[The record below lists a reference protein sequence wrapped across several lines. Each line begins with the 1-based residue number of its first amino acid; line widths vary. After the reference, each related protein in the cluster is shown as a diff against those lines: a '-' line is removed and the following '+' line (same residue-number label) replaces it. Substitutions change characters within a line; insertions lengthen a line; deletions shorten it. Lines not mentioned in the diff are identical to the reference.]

1 MAHCGSLSCLSI
13 VLLLS
18 PGILAVTWPGFPGY
32 CSESFPGMSCNV
44 VCSRG
49 RNNVPLCQEDGT
61 WTGIPRCIEHDPGVE
76 EQVPGLCPG
85 IPGYC
90 AVGFINQECKFD
102 CYTGPDINSICTA
115 DGTWSPYPTCEG
127 DLRET
132 QDGCDGCPG
141 PLGEKRNRT
150 AEAIIASNTVSD
162 RRVPKIVG
170 DTEGRKTV
178 PSFAG
183 NINIGP
189 VETKPVERE
198 NQRLPPTPKTT
209 TSRSLPVPVKRKPVV
224 STFRQPGGGSL
235 RQPVQSRQPEPKLTT
250 APPAGPTL
258 SLFDRIKARARGSAT
273 APTQSPR
280 ERAPSLFAEPSR
292 DPPASR
298 ARPVTNPAPYQA
310 NSRFGVFDE
319 VRLAVPGQQQ
329 TANSVQAFPAVPRGS
344 SSGGQPQPYGEFQTV
359 SLQG

>member
-1 MAHCGSLSCLSI
+1 MNAISLS
-13 VLLLS
+13 
-18 PGILAVTWPGFPGY
+18 PILQF
-32 CSESFPGMSCNV
+32 CNV

-61 WTGIPRCIEHDPGVE
+61 WTDIPRCIEHDPGVE

-90 AVGFINQECKFD
+90 AVGFINTQCTFD
-102 CYTGPDINSICTA
+102 CYTGPDIDSICTA
-115 DGTWSPYPTCEG
+115 DGTWAPYPTCEG

-150 AEAIIASNTVSD
+150 AEAIVASNTVSD

-170 DTEGRKTV
+170 DTEGRKIV
-178 PSFAG
+178 SSFAG

-198 NQRLPPTPKTT
+198 SQRLPPTPTPTPT
-209 TSRSLPVPVKRKPVV
+209 TSTSSLHRSPPAPVKRKPVV
-224 STFRQPGGGSL
+224 STFRQPGGGSPL
-235 RQPVQSRQPEPKLTT
+235 ASNRQPVQTSSRKPFQPRQPEAKVTT
-250 APPAGPTL
+250 APRAGPTL
-258 SLFDRIKARARGSAT
+258 SLFDRIKARARGSSP
-273 APTQSPR
+273 APTESPR

-292 DPPASR
+292 NPPVASPPSR
-298 ARPVTNPAPYQA
+298 ARPA
-310 NSRFGVFDE
+310 
-319 VRLAVPGQQQ
+319 
-329 TANSVQAFPAVPRGS
+329 
-344 SSGGQPQPYGEFQTV
+344 
-359 SLQG
+359 

>member
-1 MAHCGSLSCLSI
+1 M
-13 VLLLS
+13 
-18 PGILAVTWPGFPGY
+18 
-32 CSESFPGMSCNV
+32 
-44 VCSRG
+44 
-49 RNNVPLCQEDGT
+49 
-61 WTGIPRCIEHDPGVE
+61 
-76 EQVPGLCPG
+76 
-85 IPGYC
+85 
-90 AVGFINQECKFD
+90 
-102 CYTGPDINSICTA
+102 
-115 DGTWSPYPTCEG
+115 
-127 DLRET
+127 
-132 QDGCDGCPG
+132 GCDGCPG

-209 TSRSLPVPVKRKPVV
+209 TSRSPPVPVKRKPVV

-258 SLFDRIKARARGSAT
+258 SLFDRIKARARGTTMYPGIADRMQKEIT
-273 APTQSPR
+273 AL
-280 ERAPSLFAEPSR
+280 APSTMKIKIIA
-292 DPPASR
+292 PP
-298 ARPVTNPAPYQA
+298 
-310 NSRFGVFDE
+310 
-319 VRLAVPGQQQ
+319 
-329 TANSVQAFPAVPRGS
+329 
-344 SSGGQPQPYGEFQTV
+344 
-359 SLQG
+359 